1 MSLQPSLPSQC
12 PSTNS
17 GTQSNMHRS
26 QHPLLFR
33 GQNLWEHFSL
43 FLSAD
48 GPEKEI
54 SSCQGTD
61 DYLYRCK
68 KITKF
73 IGGYHSRALLI
84 VGLEGILGITT
95 VVVVQELGELIV
107 THLWKKSWL
116 CLLARS
122 ELSKKE
128 EEILQSHRLLCS
140 IGCDTYAAILVSSK
154 VKLNEATLQVKR

>member
-26 QHPLLFR
+26 QHLLLFR

-54 SSCQGTD
+54 SSYQGTD

-73 IGGYHSRALLI
+73 IGGYHSRPLLI
-84 VGLEGILGITT
+84 VGLEGVLGITT
-95 VVVVQELGELIV
+95 VVVVQELGELTV
-107 THLWKKSWL
+107 AHLWNN
-116 CLLARS
+116 LLARN
-122 ELSKKE
+122 ELSE
-128 EEILQSHRLLCS
+128 EERPSSSAMAQSSVFNQWCNLRCVL
-140 IGCDTYAAILVSSK
+140 GFFQNK
-154 VKLNEATLQVKR
+154 VEWSYPPG